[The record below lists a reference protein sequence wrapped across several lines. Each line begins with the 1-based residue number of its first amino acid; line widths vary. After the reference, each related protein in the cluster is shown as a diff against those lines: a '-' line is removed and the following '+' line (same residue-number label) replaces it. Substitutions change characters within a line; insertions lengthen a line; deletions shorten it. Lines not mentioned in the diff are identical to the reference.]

1 MRHLLTYII
10 LAAASL
16 LLTACH
22 IYDDY
27 MYGPD
32 GEQKVRVSFVLALGS
47 SDVPFTRAETWHPD
61 DPTNDDNN
69 IGYDPKI
76 LGNEFDNTILANTL
90 QVVFYNGNT
99 FYNKVKITSCT
110 PIGNGNLNE
119 YLFTG
124 DMWVEEEDLEKEFKM
139 MVFANIDDQINP
151 LTNIE
156 NMSFRGV
163 RKDRVLTVDNNKVNL
178 FYQYVEE
185 GQDGNQNFYSS
196 RIDLCN
202 IYEQNTST
210 TYKNPP
216 FNQAEMHFT
225 KGMKVTFTVTG
236 ADVQD
241 GDSYEGRL
249 LLADSKAEKV
259 WLTGNFT
266 FNGDGTYEVEC
277 NISENVYHENHLKNS
292 VTGADVFLIDIIGTH
307 ENTGETVF
315 KTGTTAVTIDEVLL
329 QDHQEYIPMWGVKTV
344 RLSDMSADA
353 DEKPVIY
360 VLRAMAKV
368 EVDLSDE
375 LKNKGYTIS
384 GMKLNS
390 VNENGYCLPG
400 GAMELNNTEAL
411 AFSNS
416 FNENTVSFLT
426 DFAISKRE
434 KELDEADDAYSSY
447 LAEPLAMYVPERRN
461 DSDAS
466 TVNVTLRRNVDG
478 NISEINPTQP
488 IEFKTYTDGKPTG
501 NAYDIHR
508 NHNYRFVITGVNAD
522 GIKYYLVNIED
533 LELGGRYGFEF

>member
-47 SDVPFTRAETWHPD
+47 SDAPFTKAETWHPD

-90 QVVFYNGNT
+90 QVVFYEGNN

-110 PIGNGNLNE
+110 PVGNGNLNE

-139 MVFANIDDQINP
+139 MVFANIDDQITP

-163 RKDRVLTVDNNKVNL
+163 RKDRVLTVDNSKVKL
-178 FYQYVEE
+178 FCDYMEE
-185 GQDGNQNFYSS
+185 GHDGNPHYYSS

-202 IYEQNTST
+202 IYSNESP
-210 TYKNPP
+210 TYNNPP
-216 FNQAEMHFT
+216 FTLSDLHFT
-225 KGMKVTFTVTG
+225 KSMKIRFTVSGTQMVEG
-236 ADVQD
+236 
-241 GDSYEGRL
+241 SYKGRL
-249 LLADSKAEKV
+249 LYSDASDRWSES
-259 WLTGNFT
+259 TFT
-266 FNGDGTYEVEC
+266 FTGDGKYEVEC
-277 NISENVYHENHLKNS
+277 NIDEAQYHSDHAAYSMEGTKVL
-292 VTGADVFLIDIIGTH
+292 VIDIEDTH
-307 ENTGETVF
+307 SGQGESVF
-315 KTGTTAVTIDEVLL
+315 YTDQTKVTIDEILL

-344 RLSDMSADA
+344 RLSDMRADA

-375 LKNKGYTIS
+375 LKEKGYTIS

-416 FNENTVSFLT
+416 FKENTVSFLT

-447 LAEPLAMYVPERRN
+447 LKKPLAMYVPERRN
-461 DSDAS
+461 ASNAS

-508 NHNYRFVITGVNAD
+508 NHNYRFVITGVSAD

>member
-16 LLTACH
+16 LMTACH

-32 GEQKVRVSFVLALGS
+32 GEQKVKVSFVLALGS
-47 SDVPFTRAETWHPD
+47 SDDPFTKAETWHPD
-61 DPTNDDNN
+61 DPTDDDNN

-90 QVVFYNGNT
+90 QVVFYDEDT

-110 PIGNGNLNE
+110 PVGNGNLNE

-163 RKDRVLTVDNNKVNL
+163 RKDRVLTVDNSKVKL
-178 FYQYVEE
+178 FCEYMEE
-185 GQDGNQNFYSS
+185 GHNSNPNYYSS

-202 IYEQNTST
+202 VYSNEPST
-210 TYKNPP
+210 YSNPP
-216 FNQAEMHFT
+216 FTLSDLHFT
-225 KGMKVTFTVTG
+225 KSMKIRFTVSGTQMVEG
-236 ADVQD
+236 
-241 GDSYEGRL
+241 SYEGRL
-249 LLADSKAEKV
+249 LYSDAGDKWSES
-259 WLTGNFT
+259 TFT
-266 FNGDGTYEVEC
+266 FTGDGKYEVEC
-277 NISENVYHENHLKNS
+277 NIDEAQYHSDHAAYSMEGTKVL
-292 VTGADVFLIDIIGTH
+292 VIDIKDTH
-307 ENTGETVF
+307 SGLGESVF
-315 KTGTTAVTIDEVLL
+315 YTDQTKVTIDEILL

-353 DEKPVIY
+353 AEKPVIY

-375 LKNKGYTIS
+375 LKEKGYTIS

-390 VNENGYCLPG
+390 VNENGYCLPV
-400 GAMELNNTEAL
+400 GAMELENTEAL
-411 AFSNS
+411 AFSSS

-434 KELDEADDAYSSY
+434 KEPEEADDAYSSY
-447 LAEPLAMYVPERRN
+447 LKKPLAMYVPERRN